1 MLSTNFKT
9 YNLLLHKY
17 KEIEAS
23 IKSKSSVLCCS
34 VNTVN
39 FHPSKFAVALGNCR
53 GFCQGK
59 SVFSLMCTGKLFHHT
74 GINYCKKLKN
84 LHFCAS
90 SEQTPIIA
98 IVTNKK
104 KKNEG
109 KTKKLWSADKTLVRM
124 EESAGTFVGRC
135 SVNKAFLKNCIKFTR
150 KYLCWSLFLMKF
162 QALRRVFLL
171 KSDSSKCVP
180 VNFTKFLKASIL

>member
-23 IKSKSSVLCCS
+23 IKSKSSLLWCS

-59 SVFSLMCTGKLFHHT
+59 FSLMCTGKLFHRT
-74 GINYCKKLKN
+74 VINYCKELKN

-109 KTKKLWSADKTLVRM
+109 KTNKLWSADKTFVRM
-124 EESAGTFVGRC
+124 EESAGIFIGRC

-162 QALRRVFLL
+162 QALRRVFC
-171 KSDSSKCVP
+171 DSSKCVP